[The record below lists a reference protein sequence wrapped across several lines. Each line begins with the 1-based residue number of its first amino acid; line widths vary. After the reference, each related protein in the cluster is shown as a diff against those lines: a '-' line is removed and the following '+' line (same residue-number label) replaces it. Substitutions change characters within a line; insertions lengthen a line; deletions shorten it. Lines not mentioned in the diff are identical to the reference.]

1 MVLDLKSNRL
11 GMAAV
16 TSIWV
21 VFTVCAVVLFALTAL
36 FWGYSLIPETWSG
49 DLSEGFYGTL
59 SMELLEPLINSIS
72 FGAVAI
78 LLSLLLFVF
87 LLSAWFWGRWFLAFL
102 RKIPGNRVSP
112 YLVLFS
118 SFVPAFG
125 VFFHS
130 YFLKDTLHRLE
141 NELAAYGLS
150 VSKYLPRRFV
160 LWRNAVLV
168 LLWVLGIT
176 NFNYWLTVLFAEFIL
191 LLSIWYYGLFVST
204 LVKEETKFV
213 KIQSSSG
220 SGQ

>member
-1 MVLDLKSNRL
+1 MMIDNSKNGRK
-11 GMAAV
+11 AII
-16 TSIWV
+16 SIWLFFV
-21 VFTVCAVVLFALTAL
+21 VSLIVLVLLTLL

-49 DLSEGFYGTL
+49 DLMDGFYGTL
-59 SMELLEPLINSIS
+59 SMELLEPLINSMS

-130 YFLKDTLHRLE
+130 YFLKDALHRLE

-191 LLSIWYYGLFVST
+191 LLSIWYYGLLVST

>member
-1 MVLDLKSNRL
+1 MMIDNSKNGRK
-11 GMAAV
+11 AII
-16 TSIWV
+16 SIWLFFV
-21 VFTVCAVVLFALTAL
+21 VSLIVLVLLTLL

-49 DLSEGFYGTL
+49 DLMDGFYGTL

-130 YFLKDTLHRLE
+130 YFLKDALHRLE

-160 LWRNAVLV
+160 LWRNAALV

-191 LLSIWYYGLFVST
+191 LLSIWYYGLLVST

-213 KIQSSSG
+213 NIQSSSG

>member
-1 MVLDLKSNRL
+1 MIDNSKNGRK
-11 GMAAV
+11 AII
-16 TSIWV
+16 SIWLFFV
-21 VFTVCAVVLFALTAL
+21 VSLIVLVLLTLL

-49 DLSEGFYGTL
+49 DLMDGFYGTL

-130 YFLKDTLHRLE
+130 YFLKDALHRLE

-160 LWRNAVLV
+160 LWRNAALV

-191 LLSIWYYGLFVST
+191 LLSIWYYGLLIST

>member
-1 MVLDLKSNRL
+1 MMIDNSKNGRK
-11 GMAAV
+11 AII
-16 TSIWV
+16 SIWLFFV
-21 VFTVCAVVLFALTAL
+21 VSLIVLVLLTLL

-49 DLSEGFYGTL
+49 DLMDGFYGTL

-130 YFLKDTLHRLE
+130 YFLKDALHRLE

-160 LWRNAVLV
+160 LWRNAALV

-191 LLSIWYYGLFVST
+191 LLSIWYYGLLVST

>member
-1 MVLDLKSNRL
+1 MMIDNSKNGRK
-11 GMAAV
+11 AII
-16 TSIWV
+16 SIWLFFV
-21 VFTVCAVVLFALTAL
+21 VSLIVLVLLTLL

-49 DLSEGFYGTL
+49 DLMDGFYGTL

-130 YFLKDTLHRLE
+130 YFLKDALHRLE

-160 LWRNAVLV
+160 LWRNAALV

-176 NFNYWLTVLFAEFIL
+176 NFNYWLTVLFVEFIL
-191 LLSIWYYGLFVST
+191 LLSIWYYGLLVST

-213 KIQSSSG
+213 NIQSSSG

>member
-1 MVLDLKSNRL
+1 MMIDNSKNGRK
-11 GMAAV
+11 AII
-16 TSIWV
+16 SIWLFFV
-21 VFTVCAVVLFALTAL
+21 VSLIVLVLLTLL

-49 DLSEGFYGTL
+49 DLMDGFYGTL

-160 LWRNAVLV
+160 LWRNAALV

-191 LLSIWYYGLFVST
+191 LLSIWYYGLLVST

-213 KIQSSSG
+213 NIQSSSG